1 MGEQYIQSA
10 LQLCQS
16 KDLQNIWERQDTTFM
31 ESEPSHELKLWV
43 VPAVDE
49 QCEEAVQEGR
59 QYNVVPSDRMQS
71 FVSGLQTSASACCP
85 QGMTAQV
92 TYRNCSWSV
101 SKCAGSMLC
110 HSKLQA

>member
-1 MGEQYIQSA
+1 
-10 LQLCQS
+10 
-16 KDLQNIWERQDTTFM
+16 M

-49 QCEEAVQEGR
+49 QCDEAVQEGR
-59 QYNVVPSDRMQS
+59 QYNVVPLHRMQS